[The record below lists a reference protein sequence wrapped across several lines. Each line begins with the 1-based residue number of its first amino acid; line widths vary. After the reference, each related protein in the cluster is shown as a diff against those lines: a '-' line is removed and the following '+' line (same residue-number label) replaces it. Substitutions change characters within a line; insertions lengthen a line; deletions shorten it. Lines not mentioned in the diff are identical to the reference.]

1 MPRQKQDPQDYTTAC
16 FVLQLDFKGWT
27 VDGTQ
32 VDVPYARRLIPI
44 SLTTSQFSVNEGGSV
59 YQVEAIAWNE
69 RALRDSV
76 QQIKTDVA
84 ITGRT
89 VREILQTG
97 GKSITSIMNARLLEM
112 QEAEQVSVADQFV
125 IIFPKEGASTFSPT
139 ANAETNNS
147 ATMNPAFMMDD
158 GAFPDLHTNK

>member
-1 MPRQKQDPQDYTTAC
+1 M
-16 FVLQLDFKGWT
+16 
-27 VDGTQ
+27 
-32 VDVPYARRLIPI
+32 
-44 SLTTSQFSVNEGGSV
+44 
-59 YQVEAIAWNE
+59 
-69 RALRDSV
+69 RDSV

-112 QEAEQVSVADQFV
+112 QEAEQVAVADQFV
-125 IIFPKEGASTFSPT
+125 IIFPKEGASTFSPI

-147 ATMNPAFMMDD
+147 GNNESH
-158 GAFPDLHTNK
+158 L